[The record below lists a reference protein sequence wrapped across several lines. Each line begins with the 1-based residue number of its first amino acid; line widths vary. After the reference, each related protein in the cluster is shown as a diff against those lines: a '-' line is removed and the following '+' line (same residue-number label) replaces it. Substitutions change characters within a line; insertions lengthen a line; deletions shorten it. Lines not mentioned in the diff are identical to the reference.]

1 MKTEKQ
7 RKDLL
12 KRFYQSFT
20 EYTFEQIKC
29 RPVDRGVAY
38 GGWFYQ
44 TIPQGGWFELI
55 FRDSLHAEDLIEIGN
70 FLKEKFS
77 QEGLYSHL
85 LPKLIPTRE
94 GVSLIVQDKEVE
106 RIANAGKI

>member
-12 KRFYQSFT
+12 KRLYQSFT

-38 GGWFYQ
+38 
-44 TIPQGGWFELI
+44 GGWFELI

-70 FLKEKFS
+70 FLKEKFP
-77 QEGLYSHL
+77 QDGLYSHL

-94 GVSLIVQDKEVE
+94 GVSLIVQDREVQ
-106 RIANAGKI
+106 RIAEEGKI

>member
-1 MKTEKQ
+1 MKTENQ

-12 KRFYQSFT
+12 KRLHQSFIEHT
-20 EYTFEQIKC
+20 SGKIKC

-38 GGWFYQ
+38 GGWF
-44 TIPQGGWFELI
+44 ELI
-55 FRDSLHAEDLIEIGN
+55 FQNSLHAEDLIEIGN

-85 LPKLIPTRE
+85 LPKLIPSSE
-94 GVSLIVQDKEVE
+94 GVSLIVQDREVQ
-106 RIANAGKI
+106 RIADEGRI

>member
-1 MKTEKQ
+1 MTTKE

-20 EYTFEQIKC
+20 EYTSEQIKC

-38 GGWFYQ
+38 GGWF
-44 TIPQGGWFELI
+44 ELI
-55 FRDSLHAEDLIEIGN
+55 FQNSLHAEELIEIGY

-85 LPKLIPTRE
+85 LPKIIPTRE

>member
-38 GGWFYQ
+38 
-44 TIPQGGWFELI
+44 GGWFELI

-94 GVSLIVQDKEVE
+94 GVSLIVQDKELE

>member
-1 MKTEKQ
+1 MTTKE

-20 EYTFEQIKC
+20 EYTSEQIKC

-38 GGWFYQ
+38 
-44 TIPQGGWFELI
+44 GGWFELI

>member
-1 MKTEKQ
+1 MTTKE

-20 EYTFEQIKC
+20 EYTSERIKC
-29 RPVDRGVAY
+29 RPVDRGVAC
-38 GGWFYQ
+38 
-44 TIPQGGWFELI
+44 GGWFELI
-55 FRDSLHAEDLIEIGN
+55 FQNSLHAEDLIEIGY

-85 LPKLIPTRE
+85 LPKIIPTRE
-94 GVSLIVQDKEVE
+94 GVSLIVQDREVE
-106 RIANAGKI
+106 RIATAGKI

>member
-1 MKTEKQ
+1 MTTKE

-20 EYTFEQIKC
+20 EYTSERIKC

-38 GGWFYQ
+38 GGWF
-44 TIPQGGWFELI
+44 ELI
-55 FRDSLHAEDLIEIGN
+55 FRNSLHAEELVKIGN
-70 FLKEKFS
+70 FLREKFS

-85 LPKLIPTRE
+85 LPKLTATRE
-94 GVSLIVQDKEVE
+94 GVSLIVQDREVE
-106 RIANAGKI
+106 RIATAGKI

>member
-38 GGWFYQ
+38 GGWF
-44 TIPQGGWFELI
+44 ELI

-77 QEGLYSHL
+77 QEGL
-85 LPKLIPTRE
+85 
-94 GVSLIVQDKEVE
+94 
-106 RIANAGKI
+106 